1 MTTCVPAA
9 SGVPGLSG
17 PPDWLTA
24 NLHKDDLYDPRWRGC
39 AAQGFP
45 LTGGNTEEVS
55 FRALYQTDSATD
67 KRLFLSWNIKVD
79 PQLSN
84 QQDKLYV
91 GLRDPGG
98 AAIVIQVTPY
108 GSSAA
113 NIVNQP
119 ANAIDTFQR
128 SGSSWSA
135 LAEPAWINTT
145 TRVWL
150 TISPSPTWAIQMVV
164 PIKSGGSL
172 TDSTGPTLSDTFG
185 LWYYA
190 QVATNAGYIRYE
202 WKPGTAP
209 TAPGDILA
217 GNYPN
222 PTAWDAFH
230 LSSGPGDAACPTA
243 GVTLQW
249 SDVGTTNTPASQI
262 NYSSVNP
269 RPTNTFFA
277 RPRNYTGGN
286 IAAGQIS
293 GRFRIANWGSIADP
307 NASWVD
313 IPGGAS
319 VGSTQ
324 VIGPIPA
331 GNDPPATNP
340 ISFNWALNNND
351 IATFITGKSPHKCMF
366 VELTG
371 PGLTFLNNSVYRNM
385 DFVPASIFRR
395 NAEISIAGLVPI
407 SAAPRAVYLYVE
419 TQNLPETVSAP
430 GKGESAT
437 GDQPLRRS
445 AEPTFSGTNA
455 ATVGT
460 RDGTSVQQTT
470 LEDELRTVPTYRIH
484 VYHDTGETV
493 MIGGTTQPVLNPQ
506 VPFGYFLSHSGAL
519 GGWRHQL
526 SAPPEAQLQEISPNF
541 YKIVVPNGG
550 SVSVTTTVQALSP
563 GILGILEGCLAMV
576 LAILAALVGALA
588 KLLQELRDRF
598 KP

>member
-9 SGVPGLSG
+9 SGVPGLPG
-17 PPDWLTA
+17 PPDWLSP
-24 NLHKDDLYDPRWRGC
+24 NLHKDELYDPHWRGC

-45 LTGGNTEEVS
+45 LTGGNSEEVQ
-55 FRALYQTDSATD
+55 FRALYQADSPTD

-98 AAIVIQVTPY
+98 AAMVIQVTPY

-119 ANAIDTFQR
+119 ANAIDTFVR
-128 SGSSWSA
+128 SGSSWST
-135 LAEPAWINTT
+135 LTEPTWINTT

-150 TISPSPTWAIQMVV
+150 TISPSPTWAVQMVV

-172 TDSTGPTLSDTFG
+172 TDNAGPTLSDSFG

-202 WKPGTAP
+202 WKPGSAA

-217 GNYPN
+217 GTYPN
-222 PTAWDAFH
+222 PTTWDTFH
-230 LSSGPGDAACPTA
+230 LSSGAGDAACPTA
-243 GVTLQW
+243 GVALQW
-249 SDVGTTNTPASQI
+249 SDIGTANTPASQI
-262 NYSSVNP
+262 NFSSVNP
-269 RPTNTFFA
+269 RPNNTFFA

-286 IAAGQIS
+286 ITAGQIS
-293 GRFRIANWGSIADP
+293 AHFRIANWGSIADP

-313 IPGGAS
+313 IPGGATVAS
-319 VGSTQ
+319 STA
-324 VIGPIPA
+324 IGAIPA

-340 ISFNWALNNND
+340 IAFNWALNNGD
-351 IATFITGKSPHKCMF
+351 IATFITGKDKHKCMF

-385 DFVPASIFRR
+385 DFVGASIFRR
-395 NAEISIAGLVPI
+395 DAEISIAGLVPI
-407 SAAPRAVYLYVE
+407 SVAPRAVYLYVE

-430 GKGESAT
+430 GKGDAGT
-437 GDQPLRRS
+437 GDQQVGRT
-445 AEPTFSGTNA
+445 AEPTRS
-455 ATVGT
+455 ATFGT
-460 RDGTSVQQTT
+460 RDGTAVQQTT
-470 LEDELRTVPTYRIH
+470 LEDQLRTVPTYRIH

-493 MIGGTTQPVLNPQ
+493 TIGGATQPVLNPQ

-541 YKIVVPNGG
+541 YRVVVPNGG
-550 SVSVTTTVQALSP
+550 AVSVTTTIQALEP
-563 GILGILEGCLAMV
+563 GIAGIFQGCLAMI

-588 KLLQELRDRF
+588 KLLQALRDRF